1 MTGEK
6 KGTYLLLLM
15 TSVQD
20 ADYTPHGSAGSTGG
34 YYLRLLA
41 SGDRRNFDEYDTPH
55 STRRI
60 ARRPSFVTD
69 GWFAVQH

>member
-6 KGTYLLLLM
+6 KGTYLLPLM

-20 ADYTPHGSAGSTGG
+20 ADYTPYGG
-34 YYLRLLA
+34 ADMGGCYLRLLA
-41 SGDRRNFDEYDTPH
+41 SGDQRNFDEYDTPH
-55 STRRI
+55 GTRRI

>member
-1 MTGEK
+1 MTDEEIDTYLPSLMTG
-6 KGTYLLLLM
+6 L
-15 TSVQD
+15 QD
-20 ADYTPHGSAGSTGG
+20 ADYTPYGGAGTGG

-41 SGDRRNFDEYDTPH
+41 LGCHRNLDEYDTPNG
-55 STRRI
+55 TRRI

>member
-1 MTGEK
+1 MTDEEID
-6 KGTYLLLLM
+6 TYLLSLM

-20 ADYTPHGSAGSTGG
+20 ADYTPYGGAGTGG

-55 STRRI
+55 GTRRI
-60 ARRPSFVTD
+60 AQRPSFVKD
-69 GWFAVQH
+69 GGFAVQH

>member
-1 MTGEK
+1 MTDEEID
-6 KGTYLLLLM
+6 TYMLSLM

-20 ADYTPHGSAGSTGG
+20 ADYTPYGSVGTGG

-41 SGDRRNFDEYDTPH
+41 SRDQRNFDEYDTPH

-60 ARRPSFVTD
+60 ARRPSFVKS
-69 GWFAVQH
+69 GWLAVQR